1 MRPPKVAIVHEWL
14 STYAGSER
22 VLEQFI
28 KLYPDADIFA
38 VVDFLPDSERGF
50 LQGRPV
56 TTSFIQRLPFAR
68 KHFRHYLPLMP
79 LAVEQFELGDYDLI
93 LSSNHAVAKGV
104 LTGPDQV
111 HVSYVHS
118 PIRYAWDLQG
128 QYLRESGLRSGLKS
142 WIVRASLHYMR
153 LWDTRTASGVDCFVA
168 NSSFIRRRIRKAY
181 GRDSKVVFPPVDVA
195 GFSGE
200 AEKGDF
206 FLAAGRMVPYKKMPL
221 IVEAFA
227 RMPQHRLVV
236 IGEGPDFERCKALAT
251 PNVTLLGYQRFDV
264 LRDHMLRARG
274 FVFAGEED
282 FGIMLVE
289 AQAAGTPLIAYGNG
303 GARDIVRPLGAS
315 AAPTGLFFDEQT
327 PASIVEAVGR
337 FVACEAALTPLAC
350 KNNAGAFG
358 EERFR
363 AEIAA
368 LVAEELAAFDGHHAD
383 TVPDS
388 RPIQHVRRSTRPLSH
403 MSVVASSPR
412 IQTES
417 VTVQEL
423 S

>member
-1 MRPPKVAIVHEWL
+1 MRPLKVAIVHEWL

-28 KLYPDADIFA
+28 KLYPDADVFA
-38 VVDFLPDSERGF
+38 VVDFLPERERAF
-50 LQGRPV
+50 LQGRQV
-56 TTSFIQRLPFAR
+56 KTSFIQRLPFAK
-68 KHFRHYLPLMP
+68 KHFRYYLPLMP
-79 LAVEQFELGDYDLI
+79 LAIEQFELGGYDLV
-93 LSSNHAVAKGV
+93 LSSSHAVAKGV

-128 QYLRESGLRSGLKS
+128 QYLEESGLRSGLKA
-142 WIVRASLHYMR
+142 WMVRASLHYMR
-153 LWDTRTASGVDCFVA
+153 LWDSRTANGVDRFVA
-168 NSSFIRRRIRKAY
+168 NSTFIRRRIRKAY
-181 GRDSKVVFPPVDVA
+181 GRDSEVIHPPVDVGGFA
-195 GFSGE
+195 GT

-251 PNVTLLGYQRFDV
+251 PNVTLLGYQSFEV
-264 LRDHMLRARG
+264 LRDHMQRARA

-289 AQAAGTPLIAYGNG
+289 AQAAGTPLVAYGRG
-303 GARDIVRPLGAS
+303 GARDIVKPLGS
-315 AAPTGLFFDEQT
+315 SHAPTGLFFDEQE
-327 PASIVEAVGR
+327 AGAIVQAVGR
-337 FVACEAALTPLAC
+337 FIENEHAIAPQACRQ
-350 KNNAGAFG
+350 NAQGFSA
-358 EERFR
+358 ERFR
-363 AEIAA
+363 DEIAA
-368 LVAEELAAFDGHHAD
+368 LIADELALSRAGHHPLPVPPAVRAPSALS
-383 TVPDS
+383 TV
-388 RPIQHVRRSTRPLSH
+388 TG
-403 MSVVASSPR
+403 
-412 IQTES
+412 
-417 VTVQEL
+417 EL